1 MIDDIETSIDISAPV
16 ERVWTVLT
24 GEGLIEQ
31 WLGCQRFKAQIGHV
45 FYMQPD
51 AAKRGAQDI
60 TGATHCQIEA
70 MEPPTRFVFS
80 WFLPGA
86 PKTKVELTLEPT
98 ADGTRAR
105 LTHAGWDQ
113 FDEAEVRAAYD
124 GLTGGWGGYCL
135 PNLKRIAEAA

>member
-1 MIDDIETSIDISAPV
+1 MIDDIEASIDISAPV
-16 ERVWTVLT
+16 ERVWAVLT

-31 WLGCQRFKAQIGHV
+31 WLGCQRFKAQVGHV

-51 AAKRGAQDI
+51 GAKRAAEDI
-60 TGATHCQIEA
+60 SGATHCRIEA

-80 WFLPGA
+80 WYLPDQ
-86 PKTKVELTLEPT
+86 PKTMVELKLEATLG
-98 ADGTRAR
+98 GTRAS
-105 LTHAGWDQ
+105 LVHGGWSQ
-113 FDEAEVRAAYD
+113 FDEADVRAAYD